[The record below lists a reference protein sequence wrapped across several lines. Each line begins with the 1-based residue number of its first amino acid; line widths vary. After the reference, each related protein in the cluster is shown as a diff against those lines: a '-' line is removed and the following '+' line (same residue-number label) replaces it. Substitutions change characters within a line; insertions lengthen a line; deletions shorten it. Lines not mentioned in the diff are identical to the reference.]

1 MNFTITSSDPN
12 SSARTGTLKTYHSQ
26 IDTPVFMPIGTSGAV
41 KTLLPKELYDVKT
54 TIILGNTYHLFLRPG
69 HDLIQRCGGL
79 HKFMNWGKSILTD
92 SGGFQVYSLAKLNKI
107 SDEGVKFQ
115 SHIDGSS
122 HFLTPEISMEIQR
135 SLGADII
142 MAFDVCPSGDATKE
156 TVISAVDQTTKWIK
170 RCKNYLDD
178 SQELYDWNQTLFPI
192 IQGGIYPELRKNS
205 VEEIVPYSTCG
216 IGIGGLAVGEDKMA
230 MFDNIAILDELL
242 PKDQPRYLMGVGR
255 PTDLVVAVQNGVDMF
270 DCVLPTRN
278 GRNGQLFTS
287 KGVINIQNSRYLD
300 DFSCVDEK
308 CDCHLCNDYT
318 KAYLRHLFNI
328 NEILGLR
335 LASLHNI
342 TFYMKLMETIRGK
355 INNGEFSKW
364 SVNYLNKYSHDQR
377 M

>member
-1 MNFTITSSDPN
+1 LNFTITSSDPN

-142 MAFDVCPSGDATKE
+142 MAFDVCPSGDATK
-156 TVISAVDQTTKWIK
+156 
-170 RCKNYLDD
+170 
-178 SQELYDWNQTLFPI
+178 
-192 IQGGIYPELRKNS
+192 
-205 VEEIVPYSTCG
+205 
-216 IGIGGLAVGEDKMA
+216 
-230 MFDNIAILDELL
+230 
-242 PKDQPRYLMGVGR
+242 
-255 PTDLVVAVQNGVDMF
+255 
-270 DCVLPTRN
+270 
-278 GRNGQLFTS
+278 
-287 KGVINIQNSRYLD
+287 
-300 DFSCVDEK
+300 
-308 CDCHLCNDYT
+308 
-318 KAYLRHLFNI
+318 
-328 NEILGLR
+328 
-335 LASLHNI
+335 
-342 TFYMKLMETIRGK
+342 
-355 INNGEFSKW
+355 
-364 SVNYLNKYSHDQR
+364 
-377 M
+377 

>member
-1 MNFTITSSDPN
+1 MNFSITSTGPN
-12 SSARTGTLKTYHSQ
+12 SSARTGTLKTDHSQ
-26 IDTPVFMPIGTSGAV
+26 IDTPVFIPIGTSGAV
-41 KTLLPKELYDVKT
+41 KTLLPQELYDVNT
-54 TIILGNTYHLFLRPG
+54 TIILSNTYHLFLRPG
-69 HDLIQRCGGL
+69 HDLIHRIGGL

-142 MAFDVCPSGDATKE
+142 MAFDVCPPGEATKE
-156 TVISAVDQTTKWIK
+156 TVKSAVDQTTKWIK
-170 RCKNYLDD
+170 RCKDYLD
-178 SQELYDWNQTLFPI
+178 SSEVPYDWNQTLFPI

-205 VEEIVPYSTCG
+205 VEEMVPYSTCG

-230 MFDNIAILDELL
+230 MFENIAMLDELL
-242 PKDQPRYLMGVGR
+242 PEDQPRYLMGVGR
-255 PTDLVVAVQNGVDMF
+255 PTDLVRAVQNGMDMF

-287 KGVINIQNSRYLD
+287 QGVINIQNSRYLD
-300 DFSCVDEK
+300 DFSCVDKE
-308 CDCHLCNDYT
+308 CNCHLCNDYT

-328 NEILGLR
+328 NEMLGLR
-335 LASLHNI
+335 LASMHNI
-342 TFYMKLMETIRGK
+342 TYYMLLMETIRKK
-355 INNGEFSKW
+355 INEGEFSKW